1 MRGLFSLIHS
11 HPTMRAPFLVL
22 CLFAL
27 TGAGAHAATLRIDG
41 RIDEE
46 QWREAHVFRDFKRT
60 QPYALDT
67 ASVVTEARLL
77 STPEGI
83 AFAFRCE
90 QPETFQ
96 RVKPFTPRDRI
107 RNADRVNVNID
118 FDADGKIGYNFTV
131 SLSDSIEDAIITEE
145 NQFNTDWDA
154 DWQHAVQEDATGWNV
169 EILLPWT
176 IASMRASDTP
186 TRTIAVQVDRV
197 LAERSERSATP
208 PAFYGNPVYLSAFE
222 RITIPQYRAQILDL
236 FPYVSALYDL
246 KHPGSE
252 FRAGADL
259 FWKPSGDFQLTAT
272 VNPDFGQVESD
283 ELVVNFDAIETFY
296 SDKRPFFT
304 ENQALFDMRSAP
316 DGVLLYTRRIGAA
329 SDDGSGRAADIAA
342 AVKLNGTAGDLKY
355 GAFLAEEDDEAGRR
369 FAAGRALYT
378 LGDSNVGMLVTS
390 VDRPALSRRADVFAN
405 DWRWQITPTV
415 RLDGQFLL
423 TRIDQSSVA
432 TQDTGGVL
440 RLSAMPGEQWQ
451 HTATLTHLGDEVN
464 FNDAGYMP
472 RNSLNR
478 LSLESSFRRND
489 LPAGSAAAAVTWES
503 EAMLRTNDHG
513 DRLTSYLELQR
524 TAELRAGGS
533 YLVELRAQTAGYD
546 DQIARGNGKV
556 WIGARPWLFAE
567 YASARRGKWQYTLGA
582 WLLQEG
588 LGGWAFQPEITLAYS
603 VSDRLT
609 LDGEIWPRWSRD
621 WLIWQDGDRLA
632 RYRRSQ
638 WHTSLNVNWFPKAKH
653 ELRAKLQWFAIDAHA
668 GSAYRIGPRGRL
680 ARTAAGEADDFSVN
694 SFGLQMRYRY
704 ELANQSELYLVY
716 SRGGYEERDQRDDSG
731 TLFADALSL
740 RDADQFL
747 VKVRY
752 RF

>member
-1 MRGLFSLIHS
+1 MHISSLALS
-11 HPTMRAPFLVL
+11 LLVL
-22 CLFAL
+22 S
-27 TGAGAHAATLRIDG
+27 GATAQAATLRIDG
-41 RIDEE
+41 RTDEE
-46 QWREAHVFRDFKRT
+46 QWRDAHVFRDFKRT
-60 QPYALDT
+60 QPYTLDAAT
-67 ASVVTEARLL
+67 VVTQARML

-90 QPETFQ
+90 QPATFQ

-154 DWQHAVQEDATGWNV
+154 DWQHAVTEDDTGWTV
-169 EILLPWT
+169 ELMLPWT
-176 IASMRASDTP
+176 IAGMRGSDTP
-186 TRTIAVQVDRV
+186 TREVAVQVDRV

-222 RITIPQYRAQILDL
+222 RITIPQYRAQIFDV
-236 FPYVSALYDL
+236 FPYVSALYDI

-316 DGVLLYTRRIGAA
+316 EGVLLYTRRVGAA
-329 SDDGSGRAADIAA
+329 ADDGSGLAADIAA
-342 AVKLNGTAGDLKY
+342 ALKLNGNAGNLKY
-355 GAFLAEEDDEAGRR
+355 GAFLAEEDGEAGRR
-369 FAAGRALYT
+369 FAAGRLLYT
-378 LGDSNVGMLVTS
+378 FGDSNIGALVTS
-390 VDRPALSRRADVFAN
+390 VDRPALDRRAEVLAN
-405 DWRWQITPTV
+405 DWRWQLSPTL
-415 RLDGQFLL
+415 RLDGQFLASQ
-423 TRIDQSSVA
+423 IDQSSV
-432 TQDTGGVL
+432 TTKDTGGVL
-440 RLSAMPGEQWQ
+440 KLSAMPSEQLQ
-451 HTATLTHLGDEVN
+451 HTATFTHLGDELD

-478 LSLESSFRRND
+478 LLWETTFKRSD
-489 LPAGSAAAAVTWES
+489 LPAGSATAALTWEA

-513 DRLTSYLELQR
+513 DRLTSYFELQR
-524 TAELRAGGS
+524 TAELRAGGN
-533 YLVELRAQTAGYD
+533 YLFELRAQTAGYD
-546 DQIARGNGKV
+546 DQISRGHGNV
-556 WIGARPWLFAE
+556 WIEARPWLFAE

-582 WLLQEG
+582 WFLQEG
-588 LGGWAFQPEITLAYS
+588 MGGLAFQPEITLAYA

-621 WLIWQDGDRLA
+621 WLIWQEGDRLA

-638 WHTSLNVNWFPKAKH
+638 WNTSLNVNWFPKARH
-653 ELRAKLQWFAIDAHA
+653 ELRAKVQWFAIDAHE
-668 GSAYRIGPRGRL
+668 GSAYRIGARGRL
-680 ARTAAGEADDFSVN
+680 VADGRADDFSVN
-694 SFGLQMRYRY
+694 NFGLQLRYRY
-704 ELANQSELYLVY
+704 ELAPQSELYLVY
-716 SRGGYEERDQRDDSG
+716 SRGGAEERDQRDDSG
-731 TLFADALSL
+731 ELFVDALSL

-747 VKVRY
+747 AKLRY

>member
-1 MRGLFSLIHS
+1 MRTELLAF
-11 HPTMRAPFLVL
+11 FLL
-22 CLFAL
+22 AA
-27 TGAGAHAATLRIDG
+27 TGTTAHAATLRIDG
-41 RIDEE
+41 RADEE
-46 QWREAHVFRDFKRT
+46 QWRDAHVFRDFKRT
-60 QPYALDT
+60 QPYTLDAAT
-67 ASVVTEARLL
+67 VVTEARML

-90 QPETFQ
+90 QPAGLQ

-154 DWQHAVQEDATGWNV
+154 DWQHAVQEDAAGWNV
-169 EILLPWT
+169 ELLLPWT
-176 IASMRASDTP
+176 IASMRGSDTP
-186 TRTIAVQVDRV
+186 TRVVSVQVDRV

-283 ELVVNFDAIETFY
+283 ELVVNFDAIETYY

-316 DGVLLYTRRIGAA
+316 DGVLLYTRRVGAA
-329 SDDGSGRAADIAA
+329 SDDGSGRAADITAA
-342 AVKLNGTAGDLKY
+342 LKLNGNAGNLKY
-355 GAFLAEEDDEAGRR
+355 GAFLAEEEDDAGRR
-369 FAAGRALYT
+369 FAAGRLLYT
-378 LGDSNVGMLVTS
+378 FGDSNIGALVTS
-390 VDRPALSRRADVFAN
+390 VDRPALDRRAEVLAN
-405 DWRWQITPTV
+405 DWRWQLTPSV

-423 TRIDQSSVA
+423 SQIDQSGTTTS
-432 TQDTGGVL
+432 DTGGVL
-440 RLSAMPGEQWQ
+440 RLSAMPNEQLQ
-451 HTATLTHLGDEVN
+451 HTATFTHLGDELD

-478 LSLESSFRRND
+478 LLWESSYKRSD
-489 LPAGSAAAAVTWES
+489 LPADSAVAALTWEA
-503 EAMLRTNDHG
+503 EAMLRTNDRG

-533 YLVELRAQTAGYD
+533 YLFELRAQAAGYD
-546 DQIARGNGKV
+546 DQISRGHGKV
-556 WIGARPWLFAE
+556 WIESRPWMFAE

-582 WLLQEG
+582 WWMQEG
-588 LGGWAFQPEITLAYS
+588 MGGWAFQPEITLAYA

-621 WLIWQDGDRLA
+621 WLIWLDGDRLA

-638 WHTSLNVNWFPKAKH
+638 WNTSLNVNWFPKAKH
-653 ELRAKLQWFAIDAHA
+653 ELRAKLQWFAIDAHE
-668 GSAYRIGPRGRL
+668 GSAYRIGARGRL
-680 ARTAAGEADDFSVN
+680 VADGQAGDFSVN
-694 SFGLQMRYRY
+694 NFGLQLRYRY
-704 ELANQSELYLVY
+704 ELAAQSELYLVY
-716 SRGGYEERDQRDDSG
+716 SRGGAEERDQRDDSG
-731 TLFADALSL
+731 ELFVDALSL

-747 VKVRY
+747 AKLRY